1 MKLHADRHDDLN
13 AITAYGEGWVEVSG
27 IRHEGALLIR
37 PEGPVLPW
45 DVAGFEALTPDIL
58 LALGGPTVLAAAAGT
73 VPAGTAAGTA
83 APPVQAA
90 PPPMRTGATPLQT
103 DTTPETVLP
112 PQAGHDHPGGL
123 PANATSGDAPTFPRP
138 EVILLGTGNRLQF
151 PHPRLTRPLQQAG
164 IGLEAMDTVAAC
176 RTYNILMAEGRQV
189 LAALLPTG

>member
-1 MKLHADRHDDLN
+1 
-13 AITAYGEGWVEVSG
+13 
-27 IRHEGALLIR
+27 
-37 PEGPVLPW
+37 
-45 DVAGFEALTPDIL
+45 
-58 LALGGPTVLAAAAGT
+58 
-73 VPAGTAAGTA
+73 
-83 APPVQAA
+83 
-90 PPPMRTGATPLQT
+90 MRTGATPLQT

-123 PANATSGDAPTFPRP
+123 PANATSGDAPAFPRP

-151 PHPRLTRPLQQAG
+151 PHPRLTQPLQQAG